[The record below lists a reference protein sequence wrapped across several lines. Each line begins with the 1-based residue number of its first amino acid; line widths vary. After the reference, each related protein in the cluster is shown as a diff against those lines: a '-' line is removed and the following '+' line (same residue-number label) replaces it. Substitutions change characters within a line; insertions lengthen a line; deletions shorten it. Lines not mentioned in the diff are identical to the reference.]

1 MDKSFSEILSNA
13 PGFTEEEYHQ
23 LRQWAEQYPYAQ
35 ALRVAVACAT
45 WHLNHPHKQE
55 YLQMAAVYAA
65 NRTVLKD
72 WIEKTQLKKPTEE
85 PPAPP
90 AQPVEASI
98 AETLMAD
105 IALLRQSMKKFEEA
119 ASQIPQHS
127 GPVTAKAT
135 KTKKQRLLEAVQQL
149 KNEQQTTQQARSDEP
164 KKKIGRR
171 KRKSEPDILLEE
183 ISSRQAIEP
192 ENNKTREQIEIIDR
206 FIEKSPSI
214 APPVSPHQLSGQ
226 DLTPTI
232 HQDQDFS
239 EHIVSETLV
248 EILLQQGKKDR
259 AIEVLKKLIWKF
271 PQKKT
276 YFAARIDELK
286 K

>member
-1 MDKSFSEILSNA
+1 MEKSFSEILSNA
-13 PGFTEEEYHQ
+13 PEFTEQEYQQ

-35 ALRVAVACAT
+35 ALKVAVACAA

-55 YLQMAAVYAA
+55 HLQIAAVYAA
-65 NRTVLKD
+65 NRTVLKE
-72 WIEKTQLKKPTEE
+72 WIDKIQHKKPAEA

-90 AQPVEASI
+90 DQPVEANI
-98 AETLMAD
+98 AETLLAD

-119 ASQIPQHS
+119 ASQIPQRS
-127 GPVTAKAT
+127 EQATAKS
-135 KTKKQRLLEAVQQL
+135 KSKKQRLLEAVRQL
-149 KNEQQTTQQARSDEP
+149 KKEQQTQQQTPGDKP
-164 KKKIGRR
+164 KKKTVRR
-171 KRKSEPDILLEE
+171 KRKSESDALLEE

-214 APPVSPHQLSGQ
+214 GASPASPPQLPEQ
-226 DLTPTI
+226 DLTTSP
-232 HQDQDFS
+232 QDQDFS

-248 EILLQQGKKDR
+248 EILLRQGKKDR